1 MTETRPSWLLPPVD
15 SLTEFPTAEIARQLS
30 RICRYAGAT
39 PHFYSVARHSLLVA
53 ELVPHDPALRLAA
66 LVHDAHE
73 CWTGDL
79 CRPAKQKVGS
89 ALDTLT
95 REYDDNLHRLLG
107 LDLIIADREIGR
119 MAEDAACQLELAW
132 FDKTPDDIAAVRP
145 NRLRQNVHIEF
156 CWSHGADEGDWRR
169 AVEGVVAEVGRVQH

>member
-15 SLTEFPTAEIARQLS
+15 SLTEFPTQEIARQLS

-79 CRPAKQKVGS
+79 CRPAKQVTGS
-89 ALDTLT
+89 ALDRLT
-95 REYDDNLHRLLG
+95 RQYDDKLHALLG
-107 LDLIIADREIGR
+107 LDLSIADREIVR
-119 MAEDAACQLELAW
+119 MADDAACKLEMAW
-132 FDKTPDDIAAVRP
+132 LEKTVDEIQAARP
-145 NRLRQNVHIEF
+145 NRPRQNMHLAF
-156 CWSHGADEGDWRR
+156 GWSIGADENDWRR
-169 AVEGVVAEVGRVQH
+169 AVEVVLSEVGRVQH